1 MFKYG
6 IFIIFCYGALLLGC
20 AHRPSSG
27 DALFG
32 KIPDGSYHQPVAG
45 DEENAAAAA
54 GERKSARQVRN
65 KTGRDAN
72 QRLVDSALELYQKS
86 QEYWDRGNLEDALNA
101 LDESYALIVRVD
113 QDIDESILQQKEDL
127 RYTIAKRIME
137 VYASRLSAVN
147 GPQEAIPLV
156 INKHV
161 EAEIA
166 SFQGRERNFFFN
178 SYVRSGR
185 YRPDIVRALREEGMP
200 EELSWLPLIE
210 SGFQT
215 NALSPSRALGLWQFI
230 ASTVYK
236 FGLERNEWVDHR
248 MDPHRSTSAA
258 VAYLK
263 ELHGIFGDWTTALA
277 AYNCGEGTILRIIR
291 NQKVGYLDNF
301 WDLYERLP
309 RETASYVPR
318 FIAVV
323 MIMKDP
329 ERFGF
334 KLPPA
339 DKPLQFEEVLTSKQ
353 VHLNQI
359 ASSLGIAPADLKAL
373 NPSLRREVTPDESYS
388 LRVPA
393 GKGQVLRASIDAL
406 PLWKPPA
413 AVAAASAPAASASFH
428 TVRSGETLSS
438 IAEQYGTSV
447 QSIMALNRLKK
458 SGYIEKGWRLKL
470 PAGKKSQSAGQ
481 VARAKPANS
490 HYVVKRG
497 DTLWKIANK
506 FGTSA
511 TELQGLNQLRGSAL
525 SVGQVLM
532 IPPRLGT

>member
-1 MFKYG
+1 MFMFKYG
-6 IFIIFCYGALLLGC
+6 ILIVGCCCAVLTAC
-20 AHRPSSG
+20 AHHKPYG
-27 DALFG
+27 DERSG
-32 KIPDGSYHQPVAG
+32 KITDGIYHRSVPDDQEH
-45 DEENAAAAA
+45 AATDAE
-54 GERKSARQVRN
+54 GGRIGRQ
-65 KTGRDAN
+65 GRSGPGQDAN

-86 QEYWDRGNLEDALNA
+86 QDYWDRGDLEHALDA

-113 QDIDESILQQKEDL
+113 QDVDESILQQKEDL

-147 GPQEAIPLV
+147 GPQDAIPLV
-156 INKHV
+156 MNKHV
-161 EAEIA
+161 ETELA
-166 SFQGRERNFFFN
+166 SFRGRERNFIIN

-185 YRPDIVRALREEGMP
+185 FRPDIVKALREEGMP

-215 NALSPSRALGLWQFI
+215 NALSTSRALGLWQFI
-230 ASTVYK
+230 ASTGYK

-248 MDPHRSTSAA
+248 MDPQLSTRAA
-258 VAYLK
+258 IAYLK

-277 AYNCGEGTILRIIR
+277 AYNCGEGTVLRIIR
-291 NQKVGYLDNF
+291 SQKIGYLDNF

-339 DKPLQFEEVLTSKQ
+339 EKPLQFEEVIITRQ
-353 VHLNQI
+353 MHLNQI
-359 ASSLGIAPADLKAL
+359 ASSLNVSPADLKAL
-373 NPSLRREVTPDESYS
+373 NPSLRKEVTPFESYAI
-388 LRVPA
+388 RVPA
-393 GKGQVLRASIDAL
+393 GKAQVLKASIDAI
-406 PLWKPPA
+406 PAWKPPV
-413 AVAAASAPAASASFH
+413 AVAAAAPASASFH
-428 TVRSGETLSS
+428 TVRAGETLSS
-438 IAEQYGTSV
+438 IAEHYGTSV
-447 QSIMALNRLKK
+447 QAIMGVNRLKK

-470 PAGKKSQSAGQ
+470 PAGKKSHAAGQ
-481 VARAKPANS
+481 VVRVKQAKS
-490 HYVVKRG
+490 QYVVKRG
-497 DTLWKIANK
+497 DTLWKIANR

-511 TELQGLNQLRGSAL
+511 KELQMINQLRGTAL

-532 IPPRLGT
+532 IPSGLGS

>member
-1 MFKYG
+1 MFKYCMV
-6 IFIIFCYGALLLGC
+6 IIGCWCAGLTAC
-20 AHRPSSG
+20 AHHTP
-27 DALFG
+27 
-32 KIPDGSYHQPVAG
+32 YG
-45 DEENAAAAA
+45 DERSGTISDGIYRRSVPDDEEHAATDEPGGKGGRPGRSKA
-54 GERKSARQVRN
+54 GQ
-65 KTGRDAN
+65 DAN

-86 QEYWDRGNLEDALNA
+86 QEYWDRGDLENALNA

-113 QDIDESILQQKEDL
+113 QDVDEAILQQKEDL

-147 GPQEAIPLV
+147 GPQDAIPLV
-156 INKHV
+156 VNKHV
-161 EAEIA
+161 EAELA
-166 SFQGRERNFFFN
+166 AFQGRERNFFIN

-185 YRPDIVRALREEGMP
+185 FRPDMVKALREEGMP

-215 NALSPSRALGLWQFI
+215 NALSTSRALGLWQFI
-230 ASTVYK
+230 ASTGYK

-248 MDPHRSTSAA
+248 MDPTLSTRAA
-258 VAYLK
+258 IAYLK

-277 AYNCGEGTILRIIR
+277 AYNCGEGTVLRIIR
-291 NQKVGYLDNF
+291 SQKIGYLDNF

-339 DKPLQFEEVLTSKQ
+339 EQPLQFEEVITTRQ
-353 VHLNQI
+353 MHLNQI
-359 ASSLGIAPADLKAL
+359 ASSLDVSPAALQAL
-373 NPSLRREVTPDESYS
+373 NPSLRREVTPGESYA

-393 GKGQVLRASIDAL
+393 GKAQVLKASVDAI
-406 PLWKPPA
+406 PAWKPPV
-413 AVAAASAPAASASFH
+413 AVAAAAPAASASFH

-438 IAEQYGTSV
+438 IADRYGTSV
-447 QSIMALNRLKK
+447 QTIMGLNRLKK

-470 PAGKKSQSAGQ
+470 PAGRKSPAAGQ
-481 VARAKPANS
+481 VAGVKQAKS
-490 HYVVKRG
+490 QYVVKRG
-497 DTLWKIANK
+497 DTLWKIANR

-511 TELQGLNQLRGSAL
+511 KELQMVNQLRGTAL
-525 SVGQVLM
+525 SVGQVLL
-532 IPPRLGT
+532 IPAGLGS